1 MLLKEVKLNIFCY
14 IITLSMI
21 VFADNFNLNKL
32 SLKFKNFLKSSK
44 SSRLLELEKEIINLK
59 SSLIS
64 LKEENNNL
72 KKYELIHH
80 NVSKYNHVK
89 TIVEIMHIHNS
100 IDDKYIITETNDS
113 VENNDLAVDQNGIL
127 IGRVVWRDK
136 KKAKIQLLSSQYS
149 NIPVYS
155 NNSNGIAFGTNSI
168 NCKIGFQNL
177 SNTIPTD
184 GDIVITSGE
193 QGLTIKGI
201 IVGVIKHTS
210 SGICIEND
218 NINFIDKVAIIG
230 K

>member
-1 MLLKEVKLNIFCY
+1 MV
-14 IITLSMI
+14 

-32 SLKFKNFLKSSK
+32 SLKFKNFLKPSK
-44 SSRLLELEKEIINLK
+44 SSKLLELEKEIINLK

-64 LKEENNNL
+64 LKKENNNL
-72 KKYELIHH
+72 KKYELTYH
-80 NVSKYNHVK
+80 NVSRYNHIK
-89 TIVEIMHIHNS
+89 AIVEIMYIHNS
-100 IDDKYIITETNDS
+100 IDDKYIITETNNS
-113 VENNDLAVDQNGIL
+113 IENNDLAVDENGIL
-127 IGRVVWRDK
+127 IGRVVWHNE
-136 KKAKIQLLSSQYS
+136 KKAKIQLLSSKYS

-155 NNSNGIAFGTNSI
+155 NNSNGIAFGVNNI

-184 GDIVITSGE
+184 GDVVITSGE

-201 IVGVIKHTS
+201 AVGVIKRTS